1 MLLSLLDIIRVMTS
15 KGMRQ
20 VGHGEDTGEIR
31 NACSLLV
38 RNPEAK
44 KPLE

>member
-1 MLLSLLDIIRVMTS
+1 MEPKR
-15 KGMRQ
+15 MRW
-20 VGHGEDTGEIR
+20 VGHGEHIGEIR